1 MAVWA
6 CMAAHAGLDVHAL
19 ALGLAAEQGHG
30 QVVGFAAW
38 VDGAADPGNPQPDA
52 KCLKTGKVREN
63 WLP

>member
-6 CMAAHAGLDVHAL
+6 CMAAHAGLDAHTL

-38 VDGAADPGNPQPDA
+38 SIGPPIPGDPQPDA
-52 KCLKTGKVREN
+52 KCLKARKVREN